1 MKDSDWN
8 KLGWFGGCGSFECT
22 GQKNILIED

>member
-1 MKDSDWN
+1 MRDSDWH

-22 GQKNILIED
+22 GQKNVLIED